1 MARERMFGYEITC
14 DGCSTYFDGDPID
27 LVSNNTELSVMEG
40 IHDPEKVRTLS
51 YFWLCRDCAEGYPDG
66 AKDFFIKEYFT
77 EDEDFLCIHCKS
89 FIDEDTRDEFDDTEV
104 CLTCS
109 PRIEEN
115 EDE

>member
-1 MARERMFGYEITC
+1 MARDRLFGYELTC
-14 DGCSTYFDGDPID
+14 EGCSTYCDLDPLEVIEQNGAIPD
-27 LVSNNTELSVMEG
+27 TV
-40 IHDPEKVRTLS
+40 HDPEKVKTLMN
-51 YFWLCRDCAEGYPDG
+51 FWLCKDCAEGYPEG

-77 EDEDFLCIHCKS
+77 EDEDFLCIHCKA

-109 PRIEEN
+109 PRIEES